1 MLQKQFDENLKKKFA
16 SRYKFANQGINK
28 FVLLPEKGV
37 YLYEYIDDWEKFNG
51 ISFPEQDDFYSYLN
65 MEDITDADF
74 RHAKEFIKILMQKM
88 QVNIMIYMFKVI
100 HYYQLM
106 YSIIFKIYVLKY
118 MNQIPQS
125 FFSHMISMA
134 SILKVKN

>member
-1 MLQKQFDENLKKKFA
+1 MLQKQLDENLKKKFA

-74 RHAKEFIKILMQKM
+74 RHVKEFIKILMQKM
-88 QVNIMIYMFKVI
+88 
-100 HYYQLM
+100 
-106 YSIIFKIYVLKY
+106 
-118 MNQIPQS
+118 
-125 FFSHMISMA
+125 
-134 SILKVKN
+134 